1 MKVIRHK
8 IKLFNSNFPKRESH
22 FSVQRERERER
33 ERERASLS
41 LLEHSKDV
49 RWDREKEREVENWNT
64 LRGGTAAARRALKV
78 KLRQSLIW
86 SRRRRC
92 QCALG
97 LGTGWGGVCCCCL
110 RPTQSLPLIS
120 DPISPL
126 PMARCALLL
135 LLLLSLRRRS
145 WCAWC
150 CWWGFFPLGWDFSFA
165 LPFDDFDQSEYT
177 YNVLGVLGLGWLFS

>member
-22 FSVQRERERER
+22 FLVQRERERER

-64 LRGGTAAARRALKV
+64 LRGGAAAARWALKA
-78 KLRQSLIW
+78 KPRQSLIW
-86 SRRRRC
+86 SRCRRC

-97 LGTGWGGVCCCCL
+97 LGTGRGGAGFVAVAWGPRNLFLLSPIQSRHCRWPDVLCCCC
-110 RPTQSLPLIS
+110 
-120 DPISPL
+120 
-126 PMARCALLL
+126 
-135 LLLLSLRRRS
+135 
-145 WCAWC
+145 C
-150 CWWGFFPLGWDFSFA
+150 CWVWGGGVDVPDVVDEVFFL
-165 LPFDDFDQSEYT
+165 
-177 YNVLGVLGLGWLFS
+177 